1 MKKIAQY
8 TILESPDSYALSK
21 NVSQHIEWG
30 WQPYGSLQVTLIKNS
45 LLDMRYSQAMIKYAE
60 INSNFLSESAQ

>member
-8 TILESPDSYALSK
+8 TILESQESYTLAE

-30 WQPYGSLQVTLIKNS
+30 WQPYGSLQVTLIR
-45 LLDMRYSQAMIKYAE
+45 DSQAMVKYAE
-60 INSNFLSESAQ
+60 INPDFLSESAQ